1 MKGLVV
7 FYNVVASV
15 IELFVYKGEVNTFV
29 DILAVVYILLSIFWL
44 ALWPISFAIVHEI
57 LSNITKNPRAQ
68 PLKGLFH
75 PAFLARVVSWFPFV
89 VAIFMGH
96 ENGGKQRLAKRR
108 HVQGM
113 LDETDPLTV
122 LF

>member
-1 MKGLVV
+1 M
-7 FYNVVASV
+7 FDSA
-15 IELFVYKGEVNTFV
+15 
-29 DILAVVYILLSIFWL
+29 
-44 ALWPISFAIVHEI
+44 
-57 LSNITKNPRAQ
+57 
-68 PLKGLFH
+68 LKGLFH

-113 LDETDPLTV
+113 LDETDPLMKKHFSQFSFWECV
-122 LF
+122 KRCEALSF

>member
-15 IELFVYKGEVNTFV
+15 IELFVCKGEVNTFV

-44 ALWPISFAIVHEI
+44 ALWPISFAIVREI

-68 PLKGLFH
+68 PL
-75 PAFLARVVSWFPFV
+75 
-89 VAIFMGH
+89 
-96 ENGGKQRLAKRR
+96 
-108 HVQGM
+108 
-113 LDETDPLTV
+113 TV